1 MCLFENNCHNFL
13 GWIPMDNLESSI
25 LDLTSSIVE
34 ISKKREI
41 RVSDLNEL
49 VRKSKDLQGCFTFAK
64 KLMNEVSNEGNE
76 SLEKLRKVESD
87 LKKEQE
93 SHQKDIDHYE
103 DVISKLNEDVEAKNA
118 LVGKISEEKD
128 EVKSKFNSMNMEL
141 SNAKESCVLLRE
153 ELQKAYLTCTTYEEQ
168 IVRLNEQLSL
178 ETIEKQNKG
187 VYYEKKVQDLEERM
201 ETMEEGMYDPEAYYC
216 LERDRVDFM

>member
-1 MCLFENNCHNFL
+1 
-13 GWIPMDNLESSI
+13 MDNLESSI

-141 SNAKESCVLLRE
+141 SNAKESCALLRE
-153 ELQKAYLTCTTYEEQ
+153 ELQKAYLTCTAYEEQ

-216 LERDRVDFM
+216 LERDRVDFMYIFLSCSV

>member
-1 MCLFENNCHNFL
+1 
-13 GWIPMDNLESSI
+13 MDNLESSI

-118 LVGKISEEKD
+118 LLGKISEEKD
-128 EVKSKFNSMNMEL
+128 EVMSKFNSMNMEL

-216 LERDRVDFM
+216 LERDRVNIVYFCNSVVFS

>member
-1 MCLFENNCHNFL
+1 MCLFENNCHFFL

-103 DVISKLNEDVEAKNA
+103 DVILKLNEDVEAKNA

-141 SNAKESCVLLRE
+141 SNAKESCALLRE
-153 ELQKAYLTCTTYEEQ
+153 ELQKAYLTCTAYEEQ

-216 LERDRVDFM
+216 LERDRVVFM